1 MAASAASAPPE
12 SSTGIDHGCTTAEA
26 AVPPKSM
33 ASPVTSMAPHF
44 FSTRTGMS
52 V

>member
-1 MAASAASAPPE
+1 MATSAASAPPE
-12 SSTGIDHGCTTAEA
+12 SCTGTAHGCTTADA
-26 AVPPKSM
+26 AEPPNSM